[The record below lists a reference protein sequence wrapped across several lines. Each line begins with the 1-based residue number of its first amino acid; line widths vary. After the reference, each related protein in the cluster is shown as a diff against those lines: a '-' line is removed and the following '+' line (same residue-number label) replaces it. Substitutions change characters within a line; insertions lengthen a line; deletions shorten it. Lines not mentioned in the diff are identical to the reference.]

1 MSTDRSRS
9 TRDDPY
15 ATFRPRWGSRVPRV
29 LAIVVF
35 VAAALGAVTIPGADW
50 TIVDRFFFFALGAM
64 TAGLLWRYSR
74 IEARPGRQGL
84 VVRNLFLTR
93 RLTWQEIVRMQFG
106 GGAPWVSLDL
116 ADTDTVAVM
125 AIQKADGA
133 HGRAMAARLAAL
145 IEYHGDLPTPSTTQ
159 I

>member
-1 MSTDRSRS
+1 MTTNPTPRKH
-9 TRDDPY
+9 DDPY
-15 ATFRPRWGSRVPRV
+15 ATFRPRWGLRVPRV
-29 LAIVVF
+29 TAIVVF
-35 VAAALGAVTIPGADW
+35 VAAAVGGATIPGLDW
-50 TIVDRFFFFALGAM
+50 SIVDRLFFFALGAM
-64 TAGLLWRYSR
+64 IAGLLWRYSR
-74 IEARPGRQGL
+74 IEARPSKQGL

-93 RLTWQEIVRMQFG
+93 RLAWEEILRMQFG

-145 IEYHGDLPTPSTTQ
+145 IEFHGEPPAPPTTKT
-159 I
+159 